1 MTFYQRNEIKLLN
14 NALQYHTATA
24 QGSGSWLISRH
35 SDGQVI
41 AWISSTKLKTFEV
54 CLLRT
59 DHANNFQTFRG
70 LDAYQDAIDLVIQG
84 GE

>member
-1 MTFYQRNEIKLLN
+1 MTSQQRHQIKLLN

-24 QGSGSWLISRH
+24 QDLDNWLIYR
-35 SDGQVI
+35 DGNGQLI
-41 AWISSTKLKTFEV
+41 SWITATKLNTFEA